1 MARFAFNSS
10 VCSSTG
16 FSPFEVAYGRRP
28 AFPGDARGERSDV
41 PRAEAA
47 AVRIIASTTACRDH
61 FELSQLHNQE
71 SVHRRNDGPVRTG
84 DLVLLSTKGQPR
96 QMAVYLLDLSLVD
109 KPDDHEFA
117 TCTLPVK
124 APKYTAALKNWSFM
138 RALKHSF
145 PEVTYLKDLLP
156 GDEASVVFQNTLL
169 PIHTVVA
176 SRLTGGG
183 KRELLV
189 QFSESNYENSAWV
202 REKFVPRPYLDDFL
216 QRVDPDEPPAAAH
229 N

>member
-1 MARFAFNSS
+1 VLSIAANWGRHCGKHIDKIGLEDLAEFCVGHQLELELPADYFPPDHH
-10 VCSSTG
+10 T
-16 FSPFEVAYGRRP
+16 FPF
-28 AFPGDARGERSDV
+28 
-41 PRAEAA
+41 
-47 AVRIIASTTACRDH
+47 
-61 FELSQLHNQE
+61 
-71 SVHRRNDGPVRTG
+71 DGPRKVRVYDTY
-84 DLVLLSTKGQPR
+84 VERGQPR
-96 QMAVYLLDLSLVD
+96 QMAVYLLDLPLVD

-117 TCTLPVK
+117 TCTFPVK
-124 APKYTAALKNWSFM
+124 SPKHTAASKDWSFM

-145 PEVTYLKDLLP
+145 PGVTYLKDLLP
-156 GDEASVVFQNTLL
+156 GADASVVFQNTLL

-216 QRVDPDEPPAAAH
+216 QRVDPDEPPVPAH